1 MRTVVKSIKGV
12 ISFMESSFKK
22 TRRNF
27 ARNINKLVK
36 DDPRDSSEI
45 ANYMGLFGPEK
56 FNRFI
61 TDDHNITLKQICLMA
76 DVLGVKPSE
85 LLEER
90 Y

>member
-1 MRTVVKSIKGV
+1 
-12 ISFMESSFKK
+12 MESSFKQ

-27 ARNINKLVK
+27 ARNLNRLVLE
-36 DDPRDSSEI
+36 DSRDLNEI
-45 ANYMGLFGPEK
+45 SNYMGLFGN
-56 FNRFI
+56 NRFDRFVK
-61 TDDHNITLKQICLMA
+61 DDHNITLKQICLMA

>member
-1 MRTVVKSIKGV
+1 
-12 ISFMESSFKK
+12 MESSFEQ

-27 ARNINKLVK
+27 ARNLNRLVL
-36 DDPRDSSEI
+36 DDPRDLNEI
-45 ANYMGLFGPEK
+45 ANYMGLFGNDK

-61 TDDHNITLKQICLMA
+61 EDNHNITLKQICLMA

-90 Y
+90 C